1 MPFGKIVKED
11 CNEPF
16 FEWIERYLLPD
27 LFSIHN
33 EKKNDET

>member
-16 FEWIERYLLPD
+16 FEWIERYLFPA

-33 EKKNDET
+33 EKKNEP